1 MDEFRTLLNRFWVR
15 RSEDRELFYQL
26 RRKLPAMRGVL
37 REQFGW
43 EVTCTEE
50 VIRLVKQPAKASPA
64 FGIRSFTAVSDYSLL
79 CGLLLVLEDKDDGQ
93 RFLLSELTQA
103 IQAHVKPFMPSL
115 SWERYQYR
123 TSLVRVLQYAEQIGL
138 VRSCE
143 RRANDSPPT
152 RSRRYSTKTPAF
164 PAFSAS
170 IFTVTSAAT
179 NRCRISSSRRET
191 PPTRSGAFFVPIGY
205 SDN

>member
-1 MDEFRTLLNRFWVR
+1 
-15 RSEDRELFYQL
+15 
-26 RRKLPAMRGVL
+26 MRGVL

-43 EVTCTEE
+43 EVICTEE

-64 FGIRSFTAVSDYSLL
+64 FGIRSFTAVGDYSLL

-93 RFLLSELTQA
+93 QFLLSELTQA

-143 RRANDSPPT
+143 GESERFAAHQEQEVLYENT
-152 RSRRYSTKTPAF
+152 GLSRF
-164 PAFSAS
+164 FS
-170 IFTVTSAAT
+170 INFTVTSAAT
-179 NRCRISSSRRET
+179 NRYKISSSRRET